1 MCSVCVLLLLV
12 VVRLAALC
20 WATHVDNVGEGFLKA
35 SAEFK
40 HVSQAGR
47 GLAKLADSLLH
58 NDPALC
64 QALNDL
70 RQHHISSMLAVNAA
84 DAASLAE

>member
-1 MCSVCVLLLLV
+1 M
-12 VVRLAALC
+12 C
-20 WATHVDNVGEGFLKA
+20 WATHIDNVGEGFLKA

-47 GLAKLADSLLH
+47 GLAKRADSLLH

-64 QALNDL
+64 QALNNL
-70 RQHHISSMLAVNAA
+70 RQHHTSSMLALDAANAA
-84 DAASLAE
+84 S